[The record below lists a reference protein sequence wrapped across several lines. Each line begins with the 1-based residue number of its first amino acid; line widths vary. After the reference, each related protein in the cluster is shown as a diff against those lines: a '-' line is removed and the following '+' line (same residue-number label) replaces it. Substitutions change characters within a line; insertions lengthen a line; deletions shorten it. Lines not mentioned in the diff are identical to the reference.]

1 MMVKHSETILT
12 HNRNRGLP
20 QQPDKKKSR
29 DKSSKKYEQT
39 GKNREPEVV
48 FVSEKKQKE
57 YPHRP
62 RKEIDM
68 DQYLILYRQGL
79 PNRQIASRL
88 KVSPRTL
95 YRRMEEERKHL
106 RRKKESADG

>member
-1 MMVKHSETILT
+1 MMLKHSETILT
-12 HNRNRGLP
+12 HNRTEAYPNSLTRKNQGANQVKNMNRL
-20 QQPDKKKSR
+20 
-29 DKSSKKYEQT
+29 E
-39 GKNREPEVV
+39 KNREPEVV

>member
-1 MMVKHSETILT
+1 M
-12 HNRNRGLP
+12 
-20 QQPDKKKSR
+20 
-29 DKSSKKYEQT
+29 
-39 GKNREPEVV
+39 
-48 FVSEKKQKE
+48 SEKKQKVL
-57 YPHRP
+57 HRP

-88 KVSPRTL
+88 KVSSRTL

>member
-1 MMVKHSETILT
+1 MMLKHSETILT

-20 QQPDKKKSR
+20 QQP
-29 DKSSKKYEQT
+29 
-39 GKNREPEVV
+39 EPEVV

>member
-1 MMVKHSETILT
+1 MRQCWHITETEAYP
-12 HNRNRGLP
+12 N
-20 QQPDKKKSR
+20 SR
-29 DKSSKKYEQT
+29 TGKNQGANQVKKYEQT

-48 FVSEKKQKE
+48 FVSKKKQKE

>member
-1 MMVKHSETILT
+1 MVKHSEKILT

-20 QQPDKKKSR
+20 QQPDKKNQGTNQVKNMNRLEKIVSR
-29 DKSSKKYEQT
+29 
-39 GKNREPEVV
+39 RVV

>member
-1 MMVKHSETILT
+1 ME
-12 HNRNRGLP
+12 
-20 QQPDKKKSR
+20 
-29 DKSSKKYEQT
+29 EQ
-39 GKNREPEVV
+39 KDN
-48 FVSEKKQKE
+48 SC
-57 YPHRP
+57 PHRP

-106 RRKKESADG
+106 SRKKESADG

>member
-1 MMVKHSETILT
+1 M
-12 HNRNRGLP
+12 
-20 QQPDKKKSR
+20 
-29 DKSSKKYEQT
+29 
-39 GKNREPEVV
+39 
-48 FVSEKKQKE
+48 SEKKQKD
-57 YPHRP
+57 PHRP

-68 DQYLILYRQGL
+68 VQYLILYRQGMT
-79 PNRQIASRL
+79 NRQIASRL

>member
-1 MMVKHSETILT
+1 M
-12 HNRNRGLP
+12 NRL
-20 QQPDKKKSR
+20 
-29 DKSSKKYEQT
+29 E
-39 GKNREPEVV
+39 KNREPEVV
-48 FVSEKKQKE
+48 FVSEKKQKV
-57 YPHRP
+57 PHRP

-106 RRKKESADG
+106 RRKKERADG

>member
-20 QQPDKKKSR
+20 QQPDKKKSM

-48 FVSEKKQKE
+48 FVSEKNK
-57 YPHRP
+57 RNI
-62 RKEIDM
+62 RT
-68 DQYLILYRQGL
+68 DQEKKLTWISILYCIDRDC
-79 PNRQIASRL
+79 PTDR
-88 KVSPRTL
+88 
-95 YRRMEEERKHL
+95 
-106 RRKKESADG
+106 

>member
-1 MMVKHSETILT
+1 M
-12 HNRNRGLP
+12 NRL
-20 QQPDKKKSR
+20 
-29 DKSSKKYEQT
+29 E
-39 GKNREPEVV
+39 KNREPEVV

-79 PNRQIASRL
+79 PNRQ
-88 KVSPRTL
+88 
-95 YRRMEEERKHL
+95 
-106 RRKKESADG
+106 RRKEST

>member
-1 MMVKHSETILT
+1 M
-12 HNRNRGLP
+12 NRL
-20 QQPDKKKSR
+20 
-29 DKSSKKYEQT
+29 E
-39 GKNREPEVV
+39 KNREPEVV
-48 FVSEKKQKE
+48 FVNEKKQKE

>member
-1 MMVKHSETILT
+1 ME
-12 HNRNRGLP
+12 
-20 QQPDKKKSR
+20 
-29 DKSSKKYEQT
+29 EQ
-39 GKNREPEVV
+39 KDN
-48 FVSEKKQKE
+48 SC
-57 YPHRP
+57 PHRP

-79 PNRQIASRL
+79 PNRQIASSL

>member
-1 MMVKHSETILT
+1 M
-12 HNRNRGLP
+12 
-20 QQPDKKKSR
+20 
-29 DKSSKKYEQT
+29 
-39 GKNREPEVV
+39 
-48 FVSEKKQKE
+48 SEKKQKE

-88 KVSPRTL
+88 KVSPRTHTGGW
-95 YRRMEEERKHL
+95 RRNG
-106 RRKKESADG
+106 ST

>member
-1 MMVKHSETILT
+1 M
-12 HNRNRGLP
+12 NRL
-20 QQPDKKKSR
+20 
-29 DKSSKKYEQT
+29 E
-39 GKNREPEVV
+39 KNREPEVV
-48 FVSEKKQKE
+48 FVSEKNKS
-57 YPHRP
+57 PHRP